1 LVKLFIMNHT
11 LIFVLS
17 EGLIG
22 AAQVAAVIGLGVI
35 ARRSAAAAKAGP
47 ARQDLMQTS
56 LIAKRLQNLAD
67 EMTSS
72 VGEHRTKLD
81 HASQLLTSGTDTN
94 DESLAELV
102 VDVIGD
108 VVRANQ
114 KLKTK
119 LDTAE
124 GRLQEQAVEI
134 EAHMSL
140 SLTDA
145 LTGLPNRREFNARLE
160 ERMGAWNRRRDVFS
174 LLLIDVDHFKKLNDR
189 YGHLAGDQVLATI
202 GRALHGAIR
211 REDAVARFGGEEFAI
226 LLPSTPLEQAIQAAQ
241 KVREAV
247 ARVSINRNNQQIA
260 VTVSGGLATIESN
273 ERVEAL
279 IQRAD
284 SALYAAKEAGRNCT
298 FLHNGIDCSLA
309 EGSQSEM
316 TQSSSPAARLVELI
330 NSPDSHKPPAE
341 ETQVGQPMEFGTY
354 LPRDTI
360 SAELA
365 QTCDEL
371 RRFLEA
377 RAMPQPACA
386 SGATGSA
393 SALPA

>member
-1 LVKLFIMNHT
+1 MFSHT
-11 LIFVLS
+11 LIFVL
-17 EGLIG
+17 GGCLIG
-22 AAQVAAVIGLGVI
+22 ALQVAIGCAIGLWV
-35 ARRSAAAAKAGP
+35 RRGSPPFVGP
-47 ARQDLMQTS
+47 ARHDLVQAS
-56 LIAKRLQNLAD
+56 LIAKRLQDLAD
-67 EMTSS
+67 EVSSS
-72 VGEHRTKLD
+72 VGEHRSKLD
-81 HASQLLTSGTDTN
+81 QASQLLTSGAGTS

-114 KLKTK
+114 NLKSKLN
-119 LDTAE
+119 TAE
-124 GRLQEQAVEI
+124 GRLQEQAIEI
-134 EAHMSL
+134 EAHMSR

-145 LTGLPNRREFNARLE
+145 LTGLPNRREFNERLE

-174 LLLIDVDHFKKLNDR
+174 LLLLDVDHFKKLNDR
-189 YGHLAGDQVLATI
+189 YGHLAGDQVLSTI
-202 GRALHGAIR
+202 GRALRGSIR

-226 LLPSTPLEQAIQAAQ
+226 LLPSTSLEDAVQAAQ

-247 ARVSINRNNQQIA
+247 ARVAIDRNNQQIA

-298 FLHNGIDCSLA
+298 FLHNGIDCRLA
-309 EGSQSEM
+309 EGLQSD
-316 TQSSSPAARLVELI
+316 TAQSSSSAARLVEMI
-330 NSPDSHKPPAE
+330 NSPDSHNPPPDEPQA
-341 ETQVGQPMEFGTY
+341 GQFMGFGVY

-360 SAELA
+360 SSELA

-371 RRFLEA
+371 RQYLEE
-377 RAMPQPACA
+377 RGMPQPSNA
-386 SGATGSA
+386 GTV
-393 SALPA
+393 